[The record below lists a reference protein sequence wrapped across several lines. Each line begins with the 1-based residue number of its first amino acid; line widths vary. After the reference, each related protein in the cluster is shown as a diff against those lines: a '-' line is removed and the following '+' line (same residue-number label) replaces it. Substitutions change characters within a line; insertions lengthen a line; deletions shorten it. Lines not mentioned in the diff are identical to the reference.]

1 MGTPQPVPLDIPPGV
16 VKSLSSLAAKGRWA
30 AADKVRFVAGKAE
43 KIGGWIL
50 YATTQLDGLARGAFA
65 WTTSANISLLSMGT
79 WRKLYSIDAD
89 LVDIT
94 PLRESGTLGNN
105 PFTTVNLST
114 TVTVADTTHGLSV
127 DAIVHFTGATAVG
140 GITIT
145 GAYAVASVVD
155 ADHYTIVHTVAAA
168 AGATGGGAAVAY
180 EYEINPGQTD
190 TVYGLGFG
198 AGGYGEESYGDARS
212 DSTLALPMRF
222 WAIGRY
228 GNDLIASY
236 TGGPIY
242 LWDEPASASR
252 ATLLANSPTCNYS
265 FVTAERFIF
274 ALGTTTG
281 MTVDWPDIDDPT
293 DWTPVEA
300 NTANTRILQDGN
312 SLMAGCVFNDAV
324 NLIWSD
330 TAFFVAQYL
339 PGSDE
344 IYDIAV
350 AKTNAGLVA
359 SAAFC
364 VTPLGVFWL
373 SGSDLYLYNGAVD
386 TAPNFQDVRGWFFRM
401 FRRDKAHKAAMSY
414 NAKKNEVQ
422 LHYTSTDASENDSYL
437 LLALD
442 TLSWAPGTMAGDW
455 GHTAMAVRR
464 NPTKSVYAAHADG
477 YVYEHENGTDADGA
491 ALPAY
496 IENSLLGLS
505 NGYVD
510 LDIIGYQP
518 DFERQIGDIVLKVS
532 LYDRPR
538 KEQLDD
544 PVDEQTFTIGET
556 DDLVDMLMGGRYAK
570 FRLTSNE
577 VGGDFRLGVGQFE
590 IGGAGSSR

>member
-1 MGTPQPVPLDIPPGV
+1 
-16 VKSLSSLAAKGRWA
+16 
-30 AADKVRFVAGKAE
+30 
-43 KIGGWIL
+43 
-50 YATTQLDGLARGAFA
+50 
-65 WTTSANISLLSMGT
+65 
-79 WRKLYSIDAD
+79 
-89 LVDIT
+89 
-94 PLRESGTLGNN
+94 
-105 PFTTVNLST
+105 
-114 TVTVADTTHGLSV
+114 
-127 DAIVHFTGATAVG
+127 
-140 GITIT
+140 
-145 GAYAVASVVD
+145 
-155 ADHYTIVHTVAAA
+155 
-168 AGATGGGAAVAY
+168 
-180 EYEINPGQTD
+180 
-190 TVYGLGFG
+190 
-198 AGGYGEESYGDARS
+198 
-212 DSTLALPMRF
+212 
-222 WAIGRY
+222 
-228 GNDLIASY
+228 
-236 TGGPIY
+236 
-242 LWDEPASASR
+242 
-252 ATLLANSPTCNYS
+252 
-265 FVTAERFIF
+265 VTAERFIF

-339 PGSDE
+339 PGNDE

-350 AKTNAGLVA
+350 VKTNAGLVA

-386 TAPNFQDVRGWFFRM
+386 TAPNFQDVRGLVFPHVPARQGPQGG
-401 FRRDKAHKAAMSY
+401 HV
-414 NAKKNEVQ
+414 VQ
-422 LHYTSTDASENDSYL
+422 RQEE
-437 LLALD
+437 
-442 TLSWAPGTMAGDW
+442 
-455 GHTAMAVRR
+455 R
-464 NPTKSVYAAHADG
+464 
-477 YVYEHENGTDADGA
+477 GA
-491 ALPAY
+491 AALHVDRRQRERLLPAARARHLVVGAGHDGRRLGPHRHGRPPQPDQVGLCRARRRLRLRAR
-496 IENSLLGLS
+496 ERHRRRRRGPAGVHRKLASLGLS

-510 LDIIGYQP
+510 MDVIGYQP
-518 DFERQIGDIVLKVS
+518 DFERQIGDIALKVS